1 MLEWILPIVIG
12 GIIGA
17 VIVKLAQNDKTV
29 DSVKMFTDEE
39 YLEKSFNKAK
49 DKAEDKINQFMNW
62 KN

>member
-17 VIVKLAQNDKTV
+17 VIVKLAQNDKTA
-29 DSVKMFTDEE
+29 DSMKMFTDEE
-39 YLEKSFNKAK
+39 YLEKRFIKAK
-49 DKAEDKINQFMNW
+49 DKAEDKINRFMNW